1 MADFMGKKST
11 LEGYRHIQRR
21 EVLNFMH
28 NLYQQPEKFTDHV
41 HLYVCD
47 VHHCVSA
54 DKLILGLR

>member
-21 EVLNFMH
+21 EVLNFMQ

-41 HLYVCD
+41 HLYVYPSLRIN
-47 VHHCVSA
+47 VSV
-54 DKLILGLR
+54 LTI